1 MIDLWIVAQK
11 YLAPNPENASLAD
24 LWAARKAGN
33 RETDR
38 RCLVIIM
45 LLVGSTREQVM
56 VTVDLSDD
64 AIRKIIR
71 AFNLYG
77 VDGLIAKKRP
87 GRTPLISGRTKGGDP
102 RRVRGAGTRPEDLL
116 DRNCFPWPYRR
127 RSTGGV
133 LLRDR
138 AASSAREGLCP
149 ESAPAVARQ
158 AG

>member
-1 MIDLWIVAQK
+1 MARR

-24 LWAARKAGN
+24 LRSARKAGN

-56 VTVDLSDD
+56 KTVELTDD

-77 VDGLIAKKRP
+77 VDGLIARKRP
-87 GRTPLISGRTKGGDP
+87 DGLLLSPENKRRRFSKTSKNRDGPREPSGP
-102 RRVRGAGTRPEDLL
+102 RLHSMAILLKSIRWNALTRP
-116 DRNCFPWPYRR
+116 CGVSCTRR
-127 RSTGGV
+127 ATS
-133 LLRDR
+133 
-138 AASSAREGLCP
+138 
-149 ESAPAVARQ
+149 
-158 AG
+158 